1 MTSKQYP
8 QFILFGDSI
17 IQFSSLLR
25 DGFCF
30 GAGLEE
36 REFRPYYCGS
46 TLEGT
51 LSSLCQFIFCT
62 KNFC

>member
-1 MTSKQYP
+1 MMSKQYP

-36 REFRPYYCGS
+36 REFPSILLWLDPRGHTFFS
-46 TLEGT
+46 
-51 LSSLCQFIFCT
+51 LSIHLLY
-62 KNFC
+62 